1 MLNSDTARGR
11 GIRTGIQA
19 ALAALATFVVGLLL
33 TVWKVP
39 GVDTAVISYVQAHIV
54 EVLLAIGVPAGITS
68 YIWNLIRK
76 DVPNK

>member
-11 GIRTGIQA
+11 GVRTGIQA
-19 ALAALATFVVGLLL
+19 ALAALATFLVGLLMA
-33 TVWKVP
+33 VWKVP
-39 GVDTAVISYVQAHIV
+39 GVDMAVISYVQAHIV